1 MSRRLQFK
9 ISQRV
14 YIIGH
19 STVSLLPPVNMA
31 PVDPQTAYLVFAAV
45 LGGLILIISLFC
57 GGNSKSEYTI
67 LFYP

>member
-1 MSRRLQFK
+1 
-9 ISQRV
+9 
-14 YIIGH
+14 
-19 STVSLLPPVNMA
+19 MA

-67 LFYP
+67 LFYQNVNKNKRGRNINHRVKTTAVPKLV